1 MTRDNQILEH
11 LCASGNKSF
20 CYYRIIAMAKS
31 IKVGVVGFGTVGGG
45 VVDILQQNRDLIKS
59 RSGVDIELKGVV
71 SKNFSNV
78 GIEILYAKKLSD
90 YNEIINDDEI
100 DIVVELVGGI
110 DIPFDIISKSI
121 LKRKNV
127 VTANKALLAEK
138 GNILFKMAQDNG
150 VVIGFEAS
158 VGGGIPIIRSIADA
172 MVGDRISE
180 MLGILNGTTN
190 FILTKMFE
198 ENMEFEDALK
208 EAQRLGFA
216 EADPSLDI
224 DGIDTAHKITILSQL
239 AFNTSF
245 DFRSV
250 HIEGI
255 RNISLIDLKYAYEMG
270 FVLKLLGIAKIDD
283 DGKVEIRVH
292 PSLINKDNQLAFIR
306 NEYNGVLVKSKNL
319 GITMYYGKG
328 AGRYPTAVSVVSD
341 IVDIAKNIDT
351 PRKVNKMSN
360 FVTRDI
366 KPIGDIVSKYYLR
379 FLVIDKPGVLS
390 IISKILGDNNIS
402 IASVIQKEVMPHEFV
417 PLVMI
422 THYAKERDL
431 VKAIAEINS
440 LSVVKGNGVM
450 IRIVDDVK

>member
-1 MTRDNQILEH
+1 MLSKRHCLS
-11 LCASGNKSF
+11 SGNEVNF
-20 CYYRIIAMAKS
+20 YYRIVVMARS
-31 IKVGVVGFGTVGGG
+31 VKVGVIGFGTVGGG
-45 VVDILQQNRDLIKS
+45 VVDILQQNRELIKN
-59 RSGVDIELKGVV
+59 RTGVNIELKSVV

-78 GIEILYAKKLSD
+78 GVEILYAKKLSD
-90 YNEIINDDEI
+90 YNDVINDEEI

-110 DIPFDIISKSI
+110 DVPFDIISKAIS
-121 LKRKNV
+121 KKKSV
-127 VTANKALLAEK
+127 VTANKALLAER
-138 GNILFKMAQDNG
+138 GHILFRMAEENG
-150 VVIGFEAS
+150 VTIGFEAS
-158 VGGGIPIIRSIADA
+158 VAGGIPIIRSIADA
-172 MVGDRISE
+172 MVGDKVSE
-180 MLGILNGTTN
+180 ILGILNGTTN

-198 ENMEFEDALK
+198 ENIEFEEALK

-239 AFNTSF
+239 AFNTF
-245 DFRSV
+245 VDFNSV

-255 RNISLIDLKYAYEMG
+255 RNISLMDIKYAYEMG
-270 FVLKLLGIAKIDD
+270 FVLKLLGIAKLDD

-292 PSLINKDNQLAFIR
+292 PALISKDNQLASVK

-341 IVDIAKNIDT
+341 IVEIAKNLDN
-351 PRKVNKMSN
+351 PRRVNKISH
-360 FVTRDI
+360 FTEREV
-366 KPIGDIVSKYYLR
+366 KPMGDILSKYYLR

-417 PLVMI
+417 PLVMV
-422 THYAKERDL
+422 THHAKEKDL
-431 VKAIAEINS
+431 MKAVAEINS
-440 LSVVKGNGVM
+440 LNVVKGSGAV
-450 IRIVDDVK
+450 IRIVDDLK

>member
-1 MTRDNQILEH
+1 VN
-11 LCASGNKSF
+11 F
-20 CYYRIIAMAKS
+20 YYRIVVMARS
-31 IKVGVVGFGTVGGG
+31 VKVGVIGFGTVGGG
-45 VVDILQQNRDLIKS
+45 VVDILQQNRELIKN
-59 RSGVDIELKGVV
+59 RTGVNIELKSVV

-78 GIEILYAKKLSD
+78 GVEILYAKKLSD
-90 YNEIINDDEI
+90 YNDVINDEEI

-110 DIPFDIISKSI
+110 DVPFDIISKAIS
-121 LKRKNV
+121 KKKSV
-127 VTANKALLAEK
+127 VTANKALLAER
-138 GNILFKMAQDNG
+138 GHILFRMAEENG
-150 VVIGFEAS
+150 VTIGFEAS
-158 VGGGIPIIRSIADA
+158 VAGGIPIIRSIADA
-172 MVGDRISE
+172 MVGDKVSE
-180 MLGILNGTTN
+180 ILGILNGTTN

-198 ENMEFEDALK
+198 ENIEFEEALK

-239 AFNTSF
+239 AFNTF
-245 DFRSV
+245 VDFNSV

-255 RNISLIDLKYAYEMG
+255 RNISLMDIKYAYEMG
-270 FVLKLLGIAKIDD
+270 FVLKLLGIAKLDD

-292 PSLINKDNQLAFIR
+292 PALISKDNQLASVK

-341 IVDIAKNIDT
+341 IVEIAKNLDN
-351 PRKVNKMSN
+351 PRRVNKISH
-360 FVTRDI
+360 FTEREV
-366 KPIGDIVSKYYLR
+366 KPMGDILSKYYLR

-417 PLVMI
+417 PLVMV
-422 THYAKERDL
+422 THHAKEKDL
-431 VKAIAEINS
+431 MKAVAEINS
-440 LSVVKGNGVM
+440 LNVVKGSGAV
-450 IRIVDDVK
+450 IRIVDDLK

>member
-1 MTRDNQILEH
+1 MVR
-11 LCASGNKSF
+11 SV
-20 CYYRIIAMAKS
+20 
-31 IKVGVVGFGTVGGG
+31 KVGVIGFGTVGGG
-45 VVDILQQNRDLIKS
+45 VVDILQQNRELIKN
-59 RSGVDIELKGVV
+59 RTGVNIELKSVV

-78 GIEILYAKKLSD
+78 GVEILYAKKLSD
-90 YNEIINDDEI
+90 YNDVINDEEI

-110 DIPFDIISKSI
+110 DVPFDIISKAIS
-121 LKRKNV
+121 KKKSV
-127 VTANKALLAEK
+127 VTANKALLAER
-138 GNILFKMAQDNG
+138 GRILFRMAEENG
-150 VVIGFEAS
+150 VTIGFEAS
-158 VGGGIPIIRSIADA
+158 VAGGIPIIRSIADA
-172 MVGDRISE
+172 MVGDKVSE
-180 MLGILNGTTN
+180 ILGILNGTTN

-198 ENMEFEDALK
+198 ENIEFEEALK

-239 AFNTSF
+239 AFNTF
-245 DFRSV
+245 VDFNSV

-255 RNISLIDLKYAYEMG
+255 RNISLMDIKYAYEMG
-270 FVLKLLGIAKIDD
+270 FVLKLLGIAKLDD

-292 PSLINKDNQLAFIR
+292 PALISKDNQLASVK

-341 IVDIAKNIDT
+341 IVEIAKNLDN
-351 PRKVNKMSN
+351 PRRVNKISH
-360 FVTRDI
+360 FTEREV
-366 KPIGDIVSKYYLR
+366 KPMGDILSKYYLR

-417 PLVMI
+417 PLVMV
-422 THYAKERDL
+422 THHAKEKDL
-431 VKAIAEINS
+431 MKAVAEINS
-440 LSVVKGNGVM
+440 LNVVKGSGAV
-450 IRIVDDVK
+450 IRIVDDLK

>member
-1 MTRDNQILEH
+1 
-11 LCASGNKSF
+11 
-20 CYYRIIAMAKS
+20 MARS
-31 IKVGVVGFGTVGGG
+31 VKVGVIGFGTVGGG
-45 VVDILQQNRDLIKS
+45 VVDILQQNRELIKN
-59 RSGVDIELKGVV
+59 RTGVNIELKSVV

-78 GIEILYAKKLSD
+78 GVEILYAKKLSD
-90 YNEIINDDEI
+90 YNDVINDEEI

-110 DIPFDIISKSI
+110 DVPFDIISKAIS
-121 LKRKNV
+121 KKKSV
-127 VTANKALLAEK
+127 VTANKALLAER
-138 GNILFKMAQDNG
+138 GHILFRMAEENG
-150 VVIGFEAS
+150 VTIGFEAS
-158 VGGGIPIIRSIADA
+158 VAGGIPIIRSIADA
-172 MVGDRISE
+172 MVGDKVSE
-180 MLGILNGTTN
+180 ILGILNGTTN

-198 ENMEFEDALK
+198 ENIEFEEALK

-239 AFNTSF
+239 AFNTF
-245 DFRSV
+245 VDFNSV

-255 RNISLIDLKYAYEMG
+255 RNISLMDIKYAYEMG
-270 FVLKLLGIAKIDD
+270 FVLKLLGIAKLDD

-292 PSLINKDNQLAFIR
+292 PALISKDNQLASVK

-341 IVDIAKNIDT
+341 IVEIAKNLDN
-351 PRKVNKMSN
+351 PRRVNKISH
-360 FVTRDI
+360 FTEREV
-366 KPIGDIVSKYYLR
+366 KPMGDILSKYYLR

-417 PLVMI
+417 PLVMV
-422 THYAKERDL
+422 THHAKEKDL
-431 VKAIAEINS
+431 MKAVAEINS
-440 LSVVKGNGVM
+440 LNVVKGSGAV
-450 IRIVDDVK
+450 IRIVDDLK

>member
-1 MTRDNQILEH
+1 MLSKMH
-11 LCASGNKSF
+11 CLSSGNEVNF
-20 CYYRIIAMAKS
+20 YYRIVVMARS
-31 IKVGVVGFGTVGGG
+31 VKVGVIGFGTVGGG
-45 VVDILQQNRDLIKS
+45 VVDILQQNRELIKN
-59 RSGVDIELKGVV
+59 RTGVNIELKSVV

-78 GIEILYAKKLSD
+78 GVEILYAKKLSD
-90 YNEIINDDEI
+90 YNDVINDEEI

-110 DIPFDIISKSI
+110 DVPFDIISKAIS
-121 LKRKNV
+121 KKKSV
-127 VTANKALLAEK
+127 VTANKALLAER
-138 GNILFKMAQDNG
+138 GHILFRMAEENG
-150 VVIGFEAS
+150 VTIGFEAS
-158 VGGGIPIIRSIADA
+158 VAGGIPIIRSIADA
-172 MVGDRISE
+172 MVGDKVSE
-180 MLGILNGTTN
+180 ILGILNGTTN

-198 ENMEFEDALK
+198 ENIEFEEALK

-239 AFNTSF
+239 AFNTF
-245 DFRSV
+245 VDFNSV

-255 RNISLIDLKYAYEMG
+255 RNISLMDIKYAYEMG
-270 FVLKLLGIAKIDD
+270 FVLKLLGIAKLDD

-292 PSLINKDNQLAFIR
+292 PALISKDNQLASVK

-341 IVDIAKNIDT
+341 IVEIAKNLDN
-351 PRKVNKMSN
+351 PRRVNKISH
-360 FVTRDI
+360 FTEREV
-366 KPIGDIVSKYYLR
+366 KPMGDILSKYYLR

-417 PLVMI
+417 PLVMV
-422 THYAKERDL
+422 THHAKEKDL
-431 VKAIAEINS
+431 MKAVAEINS
-440 LSVVKGNGVM
+440 LNVVKGSGAV
-450 IRIVDDVK
+450 IRIVDDLK